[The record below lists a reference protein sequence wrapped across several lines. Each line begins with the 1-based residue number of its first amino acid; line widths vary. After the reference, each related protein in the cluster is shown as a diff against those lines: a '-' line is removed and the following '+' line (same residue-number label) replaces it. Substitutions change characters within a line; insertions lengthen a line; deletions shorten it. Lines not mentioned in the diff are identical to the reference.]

1 MSGCVLG
8 VSWGQH
14 LWNQEGRSRTGKR
27 EKSSWDAA
35 QTTLADPMGAL
46 DEGGPLGFPDMS
58 HGLVFMHPHDGS
70 LHVCGPQKGCWFKA
84 AHWQHFWQLGKSL
97 KGDLD
102 VMCPRPPRCVSQLQ
116 R

>member
-46 DEGGPLGFPDMS
+46 DEGGPL
-58 HGLVFMHPHDGS
+58 
-70 LHVCGPQKGCWFKA
+70 
-84 AHWQHFWQLGKSL
+84 
-97 KGDLD
+97 
-102 VMCPRPPRCVSQLQ
+102 RVS
-116 R
+116 